1 MRAPAHSIHASS
13 TASAPPVVAPTRLQV
28 AAPPPAGSTMPSL
41 VERVRLGLMVGVMVC
56 LAFIAYDLI
65 AATPGR
71 GALQAARLVV
81 IATATI
87 GFVALRWRPD
97 ERIAAAVLI
106 AMVTIGMAAATI
118 SGILEKES
126 VTGPAVCGAIALA
139 AAALLPWGVGPQ
151 LALVGLATAA
161 VALHAAWG
169 GLSLPGAATAF
180 GALALSIYLTRV
192 LARARQRAA
201 SVEAALRV
209 YIAERTRA
217 EEALRESEEML
228 RSVLESAHD
237 FIMKVGLD
245 GRIEFLNRVYPP
257 VRLSDVVGRSIFDF
271 TPVESRPTVRA
282 LLDRVVASGR
292 GEGYDQ
298 TAIIFDRLVCFRT
311 KVAPIRR
318 EGRVVG
324 FTFVSA
330 DVTEQQRIETA
341 QREEAAMTAAL
352 ARVGRELIASLDTP
366 VLLQRLCEL
375 TTEVFGC
382 EASHTFLPTADGFA
396 VVAGTGDTPEQY
408 EAQRALRLPTALIA
422 PIVERLERD
431 GVLQVVI
438 DEAADLPT
446 AALSRKYGVTLAI
459 YFPFRKGGEIVGVQ
473 SAAFR
478 GRRAPLGE
486 AQLRLAAGIGHLASL
501 ALETA
506 RLVEALNAADR
517 FKTDFLAN
525 MSHELRTPLNVIIGY
540 NEMLL
545 DAAYGELGAEQR
557 ATLERVQRNAR
568 ELLHLVTTALEISR
582 YEAHGIPLER
592 EWVMVPALLDDLA
605 RETGALPEKPGLAIA
620 WEVGADLPPLHTDL
634 LKLKMVLKNLLDNG
648 IKFTPQGRVTFAA
661 LARDGGVEFRIA
673 DTGVGIPRE
682 AIALLFE
689 PFQQGAHTKGNQAGG
704 VGLGLYIVRRLVE
717 ALGGSIRVE
726 SEVGVGS
733 LFAVWIPRATGPD
746 AAAAAH

>member
-1 MRAPAHSIHASS
+1 M
-13 TASAPPVVAPTRLQV
+13 
-28 AAPPPAGSTMPSL
+28 AAPPPAGSTAPTL
-41 VERVRLGLMVGVMVC
+41 VERVRLGLILGVIVC
-56 LAFIAYDLI
+56 LGFAFYDLV
-65 AATPGR
+65 AGTPDHE
-71 GALQAARLVV
+71 ALQVARAVV
-81 IATATI
+81 IATAVA
-87 GFVALRWRPD
+87 GFIALRRRPD
-97 ERIAAAVLI
+97 ERIAIVAVI
-106 AMVTIGMAAATI
+106 ALVAIGIAAATI
-118 SGILEKES
+118 SGVVEHERM
-126 VTGPAVCGAIALA
+126 TGPAVSGAIALA
-139 AAALLPWGVGPQ
+139 AAALLPWGMGPQ
-151 LALVGLATAA
+151 MVLVVMAGLA
-161 VALHAAWG
+161 VIVHAAWL
-169 GLSLPGAATAF
+169 GLPASGAAATF
-180 GALALSIYLTRV
+180 GALALSLYLTRV
-192 LARARQRAA
+192 LASARDRAA
-201 SVEAALRV
+201 AVEAALRV

-245 GRIEFLNRVYPP
+245 GTIEFLNRVYPP
-257 VRLSDVVGRSIFDF
+257 VRLSDIVGTTIFDF
-271 TPVESRPTVRA
+271 TPADERAKVRA

-298 TAIIFDRLVCFRT
+298 TANVLDRQVCFRT

-330 DVTEQQRIETA
+330 DVTEQLRIEAA

-352 ARVGRELIASLDTP
+352 ARVGQALIASLDTP

-382 EASHTFLPTADGFA
+382 EASHTFLPTADGFT
-396 VVAGTGDTPEQY
+396 VVAGYGDTPERY
-408 EAQRALRLPTALIA
+408 ESLRALRLPAELVV
-422 PIVERLERD
+422 PVVERLERD
-431 GVLQVVI
+431 GVLQLVM
-438 DEAADLPT
+438 DEADDLPT
-446 AALSRKYGVTLAI
+446 AALSRKYGVTLAV

-478 GRRAPLGE
+478 GRRTPLGNS
-486 AQLRLAAGIGHLASL
+486 QLRLAAGIGHLASL

-545 DAAYGELGAEQR
+545 DDACGELADEQR
-557 ATLERVQRNAR
+557 VTLERVQRNAR

-582 YEAHGIPLER
+582 YQAHGIPLER
-592 EWVMVPALLDDLA
+592 EWVAVPALLDDLS
-605 RETGALPEKPGLAIA
+605 RETGALPEKPGLHIA
-620 WEVGADLPPLHTDL
+620 WQVGADLPALHTDL

-648 IKFTPQGRVTFAA
+648 IKFTPRGCVRLAA
-661 LARDGGVEFRIA
+661 AARDGGVEFRVS
-673 DTGVGIPRE
+673 DTGVGIPPE
-682 AIALLFE
+682 AVEQLFE
-689 PFQQGAHTKGNQAGG
+689 PFQQGAHTAAQQAGG

-717 ALGGSIRVE
+717 ALGGTIGVE

-733 LFAVWIPRATGPD
+733 MFAVWIPADATV
-746 AAAAAH
+746 AAAAESV